1 MRTADRK
8 EPASGN
14 GRAEMRS
21 DGAQQPKRLRISVL
35 FVSENPER
43 FKALQQSALAG
54 RAVHLWLPDGVAA
67 PEWSLALRGD
77 PELPSTY
84 EPLRGRDVIAII
96 DLADEATAQRVA
108 QAISSSLA
116 LPSVLVIDRS
126 GRESGRHGAVR
137 DGVTW
142 IDESELLAEA
152 IEGVLKRMSG
162 RRRLHGLRAA
172 LGGAR
177 SCAFLV
183 QNDPDP
189 DAIASSLALRQALG
203 LRPEHSPIVTLGQI
217 TRPENLRL
225 TSALGVKVRHVEREE
240 LEALGP
246 LILVDVQP
254 PYFPESLPPVAA
266 VIDHHPSSENYE
278 ARYRD
283 VRTWFGASATMAA
296 EYLLAEH
303 EAPIGTALATALLY
317 GIITDTKSLS
327 RAASDEDL
335 EMFAYLFPRADHA
348 LLRQI
353 QHPSYGQLALKR
365 LGQALQ
371 HTRVRDGLAYVHLGR
386 LPADQEHIVA
396 QLAEF
401 CLGMEGATI
410 SAVSGVFGPN
420 LVMSTRAL
428 SPSARLGDQLRAIFS
443 PYGSAGGHP
452 VMAKTVIDLKSWRA
466 HHHFTDQKG
475 LERTVR
481 RALLAQIR
489 GERKQKAES
498 RKQEAGSSELP
509 ARPSSPRKRGSMFD

>member
-1 MRTADRK
+1 MKRSAEGRSTEGRSTNGGSA
-8 EPASGN
+8 N
-14 GRAEMRS
+14 GRSTEVRS
-21 DGAQQPKRLRISVL
+21 SSERTPGTLPQRRLRISVL

-54 RAVHLWLPDGVAA
+54 RAVHLWVPDGVAA
-67 PEWSLALRGD
+67 PEWSEELRGN
-77 PELPSTY
+77 PENPATY

-96 DLADEATAQRVA
+96 DLPEEERAQRVA
-108 QAISSSLA
+108 HAISSALS
-116 LPSVLVIDRS
+116 LPSVLVIDRA
-126 GRESGRHGAVR
+126 GRGSARHGSVR

-142 IDESELLAEA
+142 IDESELLADAVES
-152 IEGVLKRMSG
+152 VLKRMAG

-172 LGGAR
+172 LGGSR

-203 LRPEHSPIVTLGQI
+203 FRPEHSPIVTLGQI

-225 TSALGVKVRHVEREE
+225 ISALGVKVRHVESAE
-240 LEALGP
+240 LETLGP

-254 PYFPESLPPVAA
+254 PYFHGVLPAVAA
-266 VIDHHPSSENYE
+266 VIDHHPSNEDYE

-348 LLRQI
+348 LLRRI
-353 QHPSYGQLALKR
+353 QHPSYGPLALKR

-371 HTRVRDGLAYVHLGR
+371 HARVRDGLAYIHLGR

-401 CLGMEGATI
+401 CLGMEGATV
-410 SAVSGVFGPN
+410 SAVSGIFGPN

-428 SPSARLGDQLRAIFS
+428 SPSARLGDHLRNIFS

-466 HHHFTDQKG
+466 DHPFTDQNG
-475 LERTVR
+475 LARTVR
-481 RALLAQIR
+481 RALLSELGGG
-489 GERKQKAES
+489 GEKRES
-498 RKQEAGSSELP
+498 RKQ
-509 ARPSSPRKRGSMFD
+509 

>member
-1 MRTADRK
+1 VRSTEERSAEVRLAD
-8 EPASGN
+8 
-14 GRAEMRS
+14 GRSADSRSAEALPQR
-21 DGAQQPKRLRISVL
+21 RLRISVL

-54 RAVHLWLPDGVAA
+54 RAVHLWVADGVAA
-67 PEWSLALRGD
+67 PEWSQELRGD

-96 DLADEATAQRVA
+96 DLPDEERAQRVA
-108 QAISSSLA
+108 YAISSSLS
-116 LPSVLVIDRS
+116 LPSVLVIDRAGSS
-126 GRESGRHGAVR
+126 GGRHGAVR

-142 IDESELLAEA
+142 IDESELLADAVES
-152 IEGVLKRMSG
+152 VLKRMAG
-162 RRRLHGLRAA
+162 RRRVHGLRAA
-172 LGGAR
+172 LDGSR

-203 LRPEHSPIVTLGQI
+203 FRPEHSPIVTLGQI

-225 TSALGVKVRHVEREE
+225 ISALGVKVRHVERAD
-240 LEALGP
+240 LDALGP

-254 PYFPESLPPVAA
+254 PYFRGSLPAVAG
-266 VIDHHPSSENYE
+266 VIDHHPSSEDYE

-348 LLRQI
+348 LLRRI
-353 QHPSYGQLALKR
+353 QHPSYGPLALKR

-371 HTRVRDGLAYVHLGR
+371 HTRVRDGLAYVHLGK

-401 CLGMEGATI
+401 CLGMEGATV
-410 SAVSGVFGPN
+410 SAVSGVFGSN

-428 SPSARLGDQLRAIFS
+428 SPSARLGDLLRTLFS

-466 HHHFTDQKG
+466 EHPFTDQKG

-481 RALLAQIR
+481 RALLTHLA
-489 GERKQKAES
+489 
-498 RKQEAGSSELP
+498 
-509 ARPSSPRKRGSMFD
+509 SSPAPR